1 MIQYPL
7 HEKEEKAEQNIK
19 KTSAYIEME
28 LFDLT
33 FGNTKKASEVY
44 DGWTDDRTG
53 KKKLGT
59 DRKIG
64 FDCYSVAFL
73 VFTRT
78 TS

>member
-1 MIQYPL
+1 
-7 HEKEEKAEQNIK
+7 
-19 KTSAYIEME
+19 ME

-44 DGWTDDRTG
+44 DGWMDDRTG
-53 KKKLGT
+53 KKLGT

-64 FDCYSVAFL
+64 VDCYSVAFL